1 MICVIDRALASN
13 SASRARAASS
23 SSGEGV
29 ADADGV
35 AEGVGDGD
43 EVGLDDAP
51 GEADGFGEAEVDR
64 AGEAEGLAN
73 GEAEGEPEG
82 LAAGDGDALADG
94 AGVTGGVGE
103 GVDVG
108 SSAFAYAG
116 KMARSAKPNAAP
128 SRNVRNIHRRDCTRA
143 LTHPTQVH
151 PTDERSAVLG
161 NAYFRTHEP
170 KTAVCRGSCCR
181 DRDPGRHPLAR
192 D

>member
-1 MICVIDRALASN
+1 
-13 SASRARAASS
+13 
-23 SSGEGV
+23 V

-35 AEGVGDGD
+35 GEGDA
-43 EVGLDDAP
+43 VGLDDAP
-51 GEADGFGEAEVDR
+51 GDVDGPGEAEDER
-64 AGEAEGLAN
+64 AGEPDGLAEGEAEGL
-73 GEAEGEPEG
+73 GEGEPEG

-94 AGVTGGVGE
+94 EGVTGGGGDE
-103 GVDVG
+103 GVGVG
-108 SSAFAYAG
+108 SSALAYAG
-116 KMARSAKPNAAP
+116 KMARSASPNTAP
-128 SRNVRNIHRRDCTRA
+128 TQNVRNIHRRDCTRA
-143 LTHPTQVH
+143 LIHRTQVH